1 MSKRRKNVIV
11 KQETKTSLSC
21 SYQRQ
26 VEDLRTYANQTKIWI
41 FQYFFYL
48 NVALTETKRN
58 RVWMQIVPLN
68 LSLRIYNSFGSQI
81 RPKFEPTIKLR
92 LGSFP
97 VKCNVTKFKP
107 TITQTGSPTSVELLP
122 QNPIQSPLQ
131 LLGLSMHRPTKV
143 NKEVMFLWK
152 LYCDVRLGVRPN
164 ILLNSGFP

>member
-1 MSKRRKNVIV
+1 MLLSSKKLKLVSRVP
-11 KQETKTSLSC
+11 TKDKL
-21 SYQRQ
+21 
-26 VEDLRTYANQTKIWI
+26 KILEHMQI
-41 FQYFFYL
+41 KLKYEYFNIFFYL

-143 NKEVMFLWK
+143 NKEVMF
-152 LYCDVRLGVRPN
+152 V
-164 ILLNSGFP
+164 

>member
-1 MSKRRKNVIV
+1 MLLSSKKLKLVSRVP
-11 KQETKTSLSC
+11 TKDKLEILEHMEIKLK
-21 SYQRQ
+21 Y
-26 VEDLRTYANQTKIWI
+26 EYFNI
-41 FQYFFYL
+41 FFYL

-143 NKEVMFLWK
+143 NKEVMF
-152 LYCDVRLGVRPN
+152 V
-164 ILLNSGFP
+164 

>member
-1 MSKRRKNVIV
+1 
-11 KQETKTSLSC
+11 
-21 SYQRQ
+21 
-26 VEDLRTYANQTKIWI
+26 
-41 FQYFFYL
+41 
-48 NVALTETKRN
+48 
-58 RVWMQIVPLN
+58 MQIVPLN

-143 NKEVMFLWK
+143 NKEVMFL
-152 LYCDVRLGVRPN
+152 
-164 ILLNSGFP
+164 

>member
-1 MSKRRKNVIV
+1 MVSKRRKIFIV

-48 NVALTETKRN
+48 NVALTETIRN

-131 LLGLSMHRPTKV
+131 LLGLSIHRPTKV
-143 NKEVMFLWK
+143 NKEVMFVWK
-152 LYCDVRLGVRPN
+152 LRRLWCSIGSQTKH
-164 ILLNSGFP
+164 ITE